1 MLKSLKSL
9 SSRPAMR
16 SIIITIT
23 FIISILFF
31 FEAALR
37 IFRPASHKYLAGS
50 YNILTES
57 KVVEGR
63 ALNDNDTELERHE
76 LFAPNALPIAVHP
89 SFGFHYAPQH
99 NPEIN
104 NDGFNRQRKTVNT
117 NKNSRPIVIGLFG
130 GTVARKFYEFQL
142 AKAAA
147 NRGNLADKLSKSARS
162 IFFGKDIQIEN
173 FAIDHHNQPQH
184 FYVST
189 HNIQKIDLALT
200 IEMPNLSDLNR
211 SYLYHPTFPR
221 FSELL
226 FSYDPHTENKVTD
239 LIDAL
244 QSHIEVR
251 DRLMQSQ
258 NYHTFL
264 SYRFVVDLY
273 IGAREKRFS
282 KLSEQ
287 LISQTDLKKPYQ
299 KEKQELH
306 KQIKQQADIWQ
317 RFTRKQ
323 ALFFNLMNK
332 DSYHL
337 VASKRDPQQE
347 NAQSTPLIE
356 YFSQTIGNPGPDG
369 DGWTPNKNI
378 HIFQLASDHNQ
389 PMLESKRTNRLIA
402 CCLVDEDDLQQ
413 IEDHAAAII
422 SKSL

>member
-1 MLKSLKSL
+1 MLKSLKSQ
-9 SSRPAMR
+9 SNWPAMR
-16 SIIITIT
+16 SIIITIA
-23 FIISILFF
+23 FILSILFF

-37 IFRPASHKYLAGS
+37 ILRLASHNGY

-57 KVVEGR
+57 EVVDDR
-63 ALNDNDTELERHE
+63 ALIDNGTELGRHE
-76 LFAPNALPIAVHP
+76 LFAPNALPIIAHP

-104 NDGFNRQRKTVNT
+104 NDGFNEQRKTVNI

-142 AKAAA
+142 AKTAA

-162 IFFGKDIQIEN
+162 IFFGKDIKIEN

-200 IEMPNLSDLNR
+200 IEMPNLPDLSR
-211 SYLYHPTFPR
+211 SHLYHPAFPR

-226 FSYDPHTENKVTD
+226 FSYDPHTENKVTQ
-239 LIDAL
+239 LREEL
-244 QSHIEVR
+244 YSHIEVR

-273 IGAREKRFS
+273 IEARKKRFS
-282 KLSEQ
+282 KLSDQ
-287 LISQTDLKKPYQ
+287 LISQTDFKKPYQ
-299 KEKQELH
+299 KGKQELH

-337 VASKRDPQQE
+337 VASKSGRQQE
-347 NAQSTPLIE
+347 NPQSIPLIE
-356 YFSQTIGNPGPDG
+356 YFRNAIGHPDPDG
-369 DGWTPNKNI
+369 DGWTPKKNI
-378 HIFQLASDHNQ
+378 HIFQLASDHNR
-389 PMLESKRTNRLIA
+389 PKRESKDTNRLIA

-413 IEDHAAAII
+413 IEDHAAAIL